1 MPTREALRR
10 CRDLRVMRPSMDK
23 YRRASREILAIYKSV
38 TALVE
43 PLSLDEAFLDVTG
56 VRLFAGS
63 ATRIA
68 RDIKNRVRNDVGI
81 TVSAGVAPNKFL
93 AKIASDWEKPDGLTV
108 VLPADVDAFV
118 AALPIERIFGVGAV
132 TAGRLKRA
140 GFHTCQ
146 DVRARSRQDL
156 KQMFGALGDRL
167 YELSRGID
175 HRRVN
180 PDALRK
186 SLSVEETFGTDLKSL
201 AQCTV
206 ELDRLIADLA
216 WQAQRLKSGDRID
229 AVVVKIRFDDF
240 RKTTVERRATQIH
253 AAQLKE
259 MLAIGVA
266 RHARPVRLL
275 GVGVRVVHDDY
286 RLQMALF
293 DAAAPALQSENG
305 NPT

>member
-1 MPTREALRR
+1 
-10 CRDLRVMRPSMDK
+10 
-23 YRRASREILAIYKSV
+23 
-38 TALVE
+38 
-43 PLSLDEAFLDVTG
+43 
-56 VRLFAGS
+56 
-63 ATRIA
+63 
-68 RDIKNRVRNDVGI
+68 VRNDVGI